1 MDVKLCTL
9 TISFDKDSSM
19 QKVGSLYCPEVENL
33 KKGRREGICPI
44 SSSRS
49 LEEVGNSLHP

>member
-1 MDVKLCTL
+1 MKLCTL

-33 KKGRREGICPI
+33 KREEGRDMSHVIQRVIGGG
-44 SSSRS
+44 R
-49 LEEVGNSLHP
+49 